1 MAYYN
6 VPTNKFDRFNMIDFA
21 DNNDEYLTI
30 LVGDNRYIKN
40 GGSVV
45 SGNYVWMSENSFIS
59 NVNFNNDLVV
69 KDSTIKIYDV
79 NNNNI
84 GYFDN
89 MANILCNNLNN
100 ISNQQLG
107 FLENISSDVQFQLD
121 DKLEN
126 SDLNEITQNIST
138 NTNDIDDIFNIELPL
153 KSNITYVNQ
162 QLALKTNEEYV
173 NNQISALIDS
183 SPDLLNTL
191 SELSGAINNDED
203 FSNTVM
209 TEISKKASKIYV
221 DDELALKASKIYVD
235 DELALKAYC

>member
-153 KSNITYVNQ
+153 KSNITR
-162 QLALKTNEEYV
+162 
-173 NNQISALIDS
+173 SA
-183 SPDLLNTL
+183 
-191 SELSGAINNDED
+191 
-203 FSNTVM
+203 V
-209 TEISKKASKIYV
+209 
-221 DDELALKASKIYVD
+221 
-235 DELALKAYC
+235 YC